1 MGEQKG
7 KVWDSQLK
15 SKRMDKEILSLSD
28 TMKDPLEVTD
38 QNLKGE
44 QRTQF
49 GKFIQ
54 LNSTVQV

>member
-54 LNSTVQV
+54 LNSTVQM

>member
-15 SKRMDKEILSLSD
+15 NKRMDKEILSLSD